1 MPASKFKVKK
11 RPRRFFGTPNHL
23 GRKARSPPHCQEA
36 GRSEETPEEMPI
48 PAKTAKSQFLK
59 VFEHQVDPSEMK
71 QSLHSPALLLLSL
84 KLLIL
89 SLLRR

>member
-11 RPRRFFGTPNHL
+11 RPRRFFGTPNRL

-36 GRSEETPEEMPI
+36 GRSQETPEEMPNCRD
-48 PAKTAKSQFLK
+48 SQVAISQ
-59 VFEHQVDPSEMK
+59 VFERQVDPSEMK
-71 QSLHSPALLLLSL
+71 QALHSPALLLLSL